1 MMIIDQSDFVAR
13 VRYQNKNVEFDDEQ
27 SDFWGKGK
35 CIRGQR
41 EVIKPAGELI
51 SDHGAPTLTHIYST
65 KACVLYF

>member
-1 MMIIDQSDFVAR
+1 MVVFMESFWQL
-13 VRYQNKNVEFDDEQ
+13 YMNLCNKNIEQDDQQ

-65 KACVLYF
+65 KA